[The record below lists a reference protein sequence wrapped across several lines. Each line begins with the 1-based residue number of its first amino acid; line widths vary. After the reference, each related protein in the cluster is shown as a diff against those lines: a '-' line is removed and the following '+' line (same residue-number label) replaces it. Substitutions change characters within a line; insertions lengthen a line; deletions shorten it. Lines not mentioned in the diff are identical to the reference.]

1 MNTNINSL
9 ISVFLL
15 LAAIVGYV
23 YSIIDGEI
31 KVALAIIT
39 SSLFVWLAFLN
50 IVNNKTSYL
59 PLVVTLFGLL
69 AGISLFIDIAIE
81 QDMWGGYHIN
91 PDSALISFVLFL
103 LAMTPGLLL
112 FYFRNYKP
120 FAPLTLT
127 PADNN
132 PSVIEEGES
141 EEIEVNN
148 AEPYGLWGSE
158 EIEMAYD
165 PEMVAAYYE
174 AYEENEK

>member
-1 MNTNINSL
+1 
-9 ISVFLL
+9 
-15 LAAIVGYV
+15 
-23 YSIIDGEI
+23 
-31 KVALAIIT
+31 
-39 SSLFVWLAFLN
+39 
-50 IVNNKTSYL
+50 
-59 PLVVTLFGLL
+59 VTLFGFL

-120 FAPLTLT
+120 VAPLTLT
-127 PADNN
+127 PADKN
-132 PSVIEEGES
+132 PSVIEEVES
-141 EEIEVNN
+141 EEIEVDNT
-148 AEPYGLWGSE
+148 EPYGLWGSE

>member
-59 PLVVTLFGLL
+59 PLVVTVFGLL

-81 QDMWGGYHIN
+81 QLSLIHI
-91 PDSALISFVLFL
+91 
-103 LAMTPGLLL
+103 
-112 FYFRNYKP
+112 
-120 FAPLTLT
+120 
-127 PADNN
+127 
-132 PSVIEEGES
+132 
-141 EEIEVNN
+141 
-148 AEPYGLWGSE
+148 
-158 EIEMAYD
+158 
-165 PEMVAAYYE
+165 
-174 AYEENEK
+174 

>member
-23 YSIIDGEI
+23 YSIIDREI

-91 PDSALISFVLFL
+91 HDSALISFVLFL

-120 FAPLTLT
+120 VAPLTLT
-127 PADNN
+127 PADKN
-132 PSVIEEGES
+132 PSVIEEVES
-141 EEIEVNN
+141 EEIEVDNT
-148 AEPYGLWGSE
+148 EPYGLWGSE